1 MNVLDNFIK
10 IKNSINSLSS
20 TVKIIVVSKTFDI
33 NIINPIIKY
42 GHNHFGENKV
52 QEATIKW
59 QPIISRYPSLKLHL
73 IGNLQSNKAKDAVR
87 LFNYIHSLSSEKLAN
102 ILMKE
107 ENLINKKL
115 KYFVQVNFSNLKE
128 RNGITPNEATSF
140 IKYCI
145 NDLKLEI
152 IGLMCIPPLNEEPN
166 SYFFQLKK
174 IAKENN
180 LHELSMG
187 MSNDYLDALKNGSTY
202 VRIGSKI
209 FGERTNQ

>member
-10 IKNSINSLSS
+10 IKNSINSLSN

-52 QEATIKW
+52 QEAAIKW

-115 KYFVQVNFSNLKE
+115 KYFVQVNFTNLNE
-128 RNGITPNEATSF
+128 RVGIKPNEATSF

-152 IGLMCIPPLNEEPN
+152 IGLMCIPPLNENPN

-174 IAKENN
+174 IANENN
-180 LHELSMG
+180 LRELSMG
-187 MSNDYLDALKNGSTY
+187 MSNDYLDALKNGSTF

>member
-10 IKNSINSLSS
+10 IKNSINSLSN

-59 QPIISRYPSLKLHL
+59 QPIISRYPSLNLHL

-128 RNGITPNEATSF
+128 RNGIKPNEATSF

-152 IGLMCIPPLNEEPN
+152 IGLMCIPPLNENPN
-166 SYFFQLKK
+166 SYFFELKK
-174 IAKENN
+174 IAIENN

>member
-10 IKNSINSLSS
+10 IKNSINSLSN

-102 ILMKE
+102 ILTKE

-128 RNGITPNEATSF
+128 RNGIKPNEATSF

-174 IAKENN
+174 IAKDNN

-187 MSNDYLDALKNGSTY
+187 MSNDYLDAIKNGSTY

>member
-10 IKNSINSLSS
+10 IKNSINSLSN

-128 RNGITPNEATSF
+128 RNGIKPNEATSF

-152 IGLMCIPPLNEEPN
+152 IGLMCIPPLNENPN
-166 SYFFQLKK
+166 LYFYQLKK

-187 MSNDYLDALKNGSTY
+187 MSSDYLDAVKNGSTY